1 MPSRTRPCARR
12 PRIPFRIAIAAAVAF
27 GASPVFAQTSASAP
41 SPEELAA
48 RLAAIER
55 LLGVETA
62 EPADPGNAADPASSP
77 DGDARGLAALEQR
90 LRILERKLEVQ
101 AEETAAQAART
112 PTTAL
117 TAARGLSIKSPDG
130 VELRLRGLIQAD
142 GRFFLDDDGGAA
154 QSDTFLMRRIRPT
167 LEGSWGPL
175 LGFRLT
181 PEFAGDSASIVDAYV
196 DLKFDP
202 RATVR
207 IGKVKG
213 PVGLERL
220 QSGGALAMVER
231 AFPTELAP
239 NRDLGVQLQGELRDG
254 TLQYVVGVY
263 NGAPDGRDA
272 ATTNA
277 DDAFEYAGRVFW
289 EPFRN
294 DANAWSGLGI
304 GIAASDGETFGTG
317 TAVLPRYRTPAQAQ
331 FFAYG
336 ANVSGDGLRR
346 RVSPQGYFYRGA
358 FGLLAEYIV
367 SEQELR
373 VVSGSGAGRRA
384 RIENDAYQLT
394 ASYVLSGEDASFR
407 GVLKPDRPFAADG
420 AGWGAFE
427 LVGRYGVL
435 DIDDDAFPLFANP
448 AQSAT
453 RAESWSVGLNW
464 YLNSN
469 LKLVANYTHTAFDG
483 GAAAGADR
491 EDERTVLARAQVS
504 F

>member
-1 MPSRTRPCARR
+1 MPSRIRSCARR
-12 PRIPFRIAIAAAVAF
+12 PRIPLRIAIAAVVAF
-27 GASPVFAQTSASAP
+27 GASPVFAQSSAADP
-41 SPEELAA
+41 SPDELAA

-55 LLGVETA
+55 LLGVDA
-62 EPADPGNAADPASSP
+62 APPANAGDPGDGAAPAA
-77 DGDARGLAALEQR
+77 GDDRGLAALEQR
-90 LRILERKLEVQ
+90 LRIIERKLDIQ
-101 AEETAAQAART
+101 AEEAASQAARA

-142 GRFFLDDDGGAA
+142 GRFFLDDGGTA

-175 LGFRLT
+175 IGFRLT
-181 PEFAGDSASIVDAYV
+181 PEFAGDSAGIVDAYV

-202 RATVR
+202 RATLR

-239 NRDLGVQLQGELRDG
+239 NRDLGVQLQGELRQG
-254 TLQYVVGVY
+254 TLQYALGVY

-272 ATTNA
+272 ATANA

-294 DANAWSGLGI
+294 DANALSGLGI
-304 GIAASDGETFGTG
+304 GIAASSGETFGTG
-317 TAVLPRYRTPAQAQ
+317 NGVLPRYRTPAQAQ

-346 RVSPQGYFYRGA
+346 RVSPQGYYYRGA

-373 VVSGSGAGRRA
+373 LVSGVGAGRTA

-394 ASYVLSGEDASFR
+394 ASYVLTGEDAGFR
-407 GVLKPDRPFAADG
+407 GVARPDRPFAADG

-427 LVGRYGVL
+427 LVGRYGAL
-435 DIDDDAFPLFANP
+435 DIDDDAFALFANP
-448 AQSAT
+448 AQSAS
-453 RAESWSVGLNW
+453 RAESWSIGLNW
-464 YLNSN
+464 YLNAN

-491 EDERTVLARAQVS
+491 EDERAVLARAQVS